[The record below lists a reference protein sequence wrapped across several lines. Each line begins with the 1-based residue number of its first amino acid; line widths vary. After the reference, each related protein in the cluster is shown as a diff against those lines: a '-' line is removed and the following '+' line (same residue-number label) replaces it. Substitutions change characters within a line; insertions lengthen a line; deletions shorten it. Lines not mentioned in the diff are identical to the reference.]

1 VKAATYQI
9 VIRVRETIQITVGK
23 LGVLEFPAGYY
34 VYTGSARKCIQAR
47 VRRHVTG
54 GGAKHWHIDYLLGS
68 PQAQVAGVRL
78 FRASECAL
86 NRRTRGA
93 VLFPGFGSSDCRSAC
108 GSHLK
113 YAGESDGGES

>member
-1 VKAATYQI
+1 MKAVTYQL
-9 VIRVRETIQITVGK
+9 VIRVREAIQITVGK

-54 GGAKHWHIDYLLGS
+54 GGPKHWHIDYLLGS

-93 VLFPGFGSSDCRSAC
+93 VLFPGFGSSDCKNAC

-113 YAGESDGGES
+113 YAGESGGGES